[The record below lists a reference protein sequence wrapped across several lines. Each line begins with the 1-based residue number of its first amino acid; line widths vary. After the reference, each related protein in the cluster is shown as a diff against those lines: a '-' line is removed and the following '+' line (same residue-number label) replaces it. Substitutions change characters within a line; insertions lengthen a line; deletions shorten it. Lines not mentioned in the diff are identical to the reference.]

1 MRIEQQYQLSTP
13 RDNYGRLIDDLYYLQ
28 DLSKRMIF
36 GDGLSESNRILF
48 WWTQNRIEDLQS
60 IERVMMEQMM
70 QDAQISNQ

>member
-1 MRIEQQYQLSTP
+1 MKIEQQYQLSTP
-13 RDNYGRLIDDLYYLQ
+13 RDNYCRLIDDLYYLQ
-28 DLSKRMIF
+28 DLNKKMIF
-36 GDGLSESNRILF
+36 EDGLSESNRILF